1 MDYKLLY
8 RNGIIAPHYLRD
20 SQLKL
25 YDMLQTKKKVV
36 VNTHRRWGKSST
48 VFTHIFEQSLRH
60 KITSRCGGQTQK
72 AFFDI
77 YNTMEEEIFTKCE
90 IYKPKWSADEGC
102 YKFPLTQ
109 SKTHLFGVSD
119 KAEADKG
126 RGAKADIIYCDEYGF
141 WSYKAR
147 YMLTSVLGPQL
158 DTTDGQIII
167 TSTPPEDL
175 THDYIEQINEA
186 IRGGYYFY
194 WDLNDSLKSG
204 EVTPEMHEKIIIR
217 CGGMD
222 TDAYKR
228 EYLCQLI
235 APSNRLV
242 IPEAADRK
250 FVIKENTRPE
260 CYDSYA
266 GFDLGLKDFTSGEF
280 GYYDFKRGVL
290 VIEDELMMN
299 YKTTDEIVKRAKE
312 IEERLGYKNVNRV
325 SDSEMQ
331 QIFDMN
337 VSHKYRVRAVV
348 KRTEE
353 IGISY
358 KESLL
363 NALRIAIKQGKIE
376 VMDKCKN
383 TINQMCFG
391 IWKDNRQDFV
401 RTEELGHLDSLMA
414 LAYLWDYVDKRK
426 NPYPS
431 TEDYI
436 REKAKEP
443 DMQVNWRTRVNNGIK
458 EFMDR
463 KHKGKTKI

>member
-331 QIFDMN
+331 QIFDMK